1 MTTSKLTLYNN
12 DADFIRKAKITAA
25 LKNKSLSQLVRDLLA
40 DTIAEQ
46 SSKGINELQPDVH
59 NPPSVFDERV
69 TQKNKFL
76 RMKKEEIEEYEK
88 SLKKHVDLLRK
99 RKEDFGLIW

>member
-1 MTTSKLTLYNN
+1 MVASKMTLYYN
-12 DADFIRKAKITAA
+12 DSDFLRKAKITAA

-40 DTIAEQ
+40 DSIAEQ

-76 RMKKEEIEEYEK
+76 RMKQVEIEEYEK
-88 SLKKHVDLLRK
+88 SLKKHVDLFRK